1 MTSSLFV
8 GFDKQIC
15 NFKMPRVAVW
25 WCLMLYG
32 WIGGATSL
40 ELKEEDPVLRCPPNV
55 NASQCVYRGHRADE
69 FLFSLQ
75 GKDVT
80 VNYGAKH
87 LKLSCP
93 EGINLEDG
101 ILPAFAHP
109 TAVSILTLK
118 GCSLPAALAPALA
131 AFNLS
136 LPALTD
142 LTLRSLPAL
151 PPMTVSLCSSLNLTS
166 LQLGADRGRP
176 TLIADTLQDCT
187 GLVTLRLMGVA
198 IEVAALS
205 LLPVSLQQLALR
217 RGGLKELPPTALQRL
232 TKLERLEIQS
242 DRLLTAPLAAAAN
255 LRAVVIHAP
264 LGILSVA
271 AKLENVTLSGGAAAV
286 VPKGICNV
294 RSLRLQ
300 GAPENATAEWL
311 RNCGQL
317 KALMWFCSAR
327 GTAGRIPLPPAA
339 SLEDLQVQGCR
350 LDSVNEAWLRGA
362 PALSRLKLMNNAATV
377 LPRELLV
384 WNMALRS
391 LSLRSTE
398 LNRESV
404 RALATAE
411 LLQLR
416 ELDLSDNPMLGDLC
430 GGASNVEVNGVSA
443 LARLRALRI
452 LRLRGTDATRLCP
465 DWRRDLPALNLLDLR
480 DNNISRLQDE
490 DLQWSQAIVTV
501 KFCGNPLETVS
512 YSREQYRAVLVEPP
526 LGVNLQLCNDDI
538 SEPPLR
544 CDCDV
549 YWFARA
555 LRDRP
560 DHAPPALAALRC
572 PGGALLRDMPLED
585 LTCPVPAPP
594 CPRACR
600 CAATGEAVSVS
611 CSRAELEAVPS
622 LPSEL
627 PVRTLDLAHNA
638 LTRLGAALPANLTL
652 LDVSHNRLQ
661 LVDLEEVE
669 AALNAS
675 RRLRIAGNPL
685 RCECAAREALA
696 ALIAASGRIEDWSQ
710 VRCSDGGL
718 VAALHPEAL
727 CARPAL
733 TAALVTLLTATA
745 LAVMSLAVF
754 LTSRRARK
762 RIKWFLWW
770 RWRGAEFE
778 SEEIDAKE
786 ARYEAFVSFATSEA
800 GRAAKLAARL
810 ESQGRRLCLH
820 HRDWAPGEL
829 ITEQIAR
836 SVRDSRRTI
845 VLLSDAFLASAWAR
859 AEFRAAWALTQ
870 RERTPRLL
878 LVLLPELTV
887 PRSTLAAALPADLSV
902 AVATCTY
909 LEWDEPR
916 FWERLERAVPLPLV
930 SVATPDE
937 NASNDS
943 QRY

>member
-1 MTSSLFV
+1 
-8 GFDKQIC
+8 
-15 NFKMPRVAVW
+15 MPKVAVW
-25 WCLMLYG
+25 WCLIVCG
-32 WIGGATSL
+32 WNGGATSH
-40 ELKEEDPVLRCPPNV
+40 ELKEDIPVLQCPPNV
-55 NASQCVYRGHRADE
+55 NASQCLYKGHQADE

-80 VNYGAKH
+80 VKYGAKH
-87 LKLSCP
+87 FKLSCP
-93 EGINLEDG
+93 QGINLEDG

-109 TAVSILTLK
+109 TAVPTVTLK
-118 GCSLPAALAPALA
+118 GCTPPAALAPALA
-131 AFNLS
+131 ALNVS
-136 LPALTD
+136 LTTLTD
-142 LTLRSLPAL
+142 LTLRALPAL
-151 PPMTVSLCSSLNLTS
+151 PAETLSLCSSLNLT
-166 LQLGADRGRP
+166 LLELEAVRGRP
-176 TLIADTLQDCT
+176 TLFADTLKDCT
-187 GLVTLRLMGVA
+187 GLVTLRLMGV
-198 IEVAALS
+198 IINLAALN
-205 LLPVSLQQLALR
+205 LLPVSLKQLALCS
-217 RGGLKELPPTALQRL
+217 GSLEELPPTALQRL
-232 TKLERLEIQS
+232 TILERLEIQS
-242 DRLLTAPLAAAAN
+242 DRLRNAPLAVATN
-255 LRAVVIHAP
+255 LRAVVIRAP
-264 LGILSVA
+264 LSNLTIA

-286 VPKGICNV
+286 VPNGTCNV
-294 RSLRLQ
+294 RSLRLG
-300 GAPENATAEWL
+300 GAPENATTEWL
-311 RNCGQL
+311 RSCGQL
-317 KALMWFCSAR
+317 KALTWYCAAR

-339 SLEDLQVQGCR
+339 SLENLRVYRCR
-350 LDSVNEAWLRGA
+350 LDLVNEAWLRGA
-362 PALSRLKLMNNAATV
+362 PALSSLELMDHAATA

-384 WNMALRS
+384 WNVALRS

-404 RALATAE
+404 RALEIAE

-416 ELDLSDNPMLGDLC
+416 ELDLSDNPSLGDLC
-430 GGASNVEVNGVSA
+430 GGGSNVDVNAVSA
-443 LARLRALRI
+443 LVRLRALRV
-452 LRLRGTDATRLCP
+452 LKLRGTNATRLCP

-480 DNNISRLQDE
+480 KNNISRLQEE
-490 DLQWSQAIVTV
+490 DLQWSQESVTV
-501 KFCGNPLETVS
+501 ELCDNPLETVS
-512 YSREQYRAVLVEPP
+512 YSGEQYRAALVEPP
-526 LGVNLQLCNDDI
+526 SRVNVGLCKNDI
-538 SEPPLR
+538 LAPTLR

-549 YWFARA
+549 YWFAHA

-560 DHAPPALAALRC
+560 GHAPPALAALRC
-572 PGGALLRDMPLED
+572 PGGTLLRDTPLED

-594 CPRACR
+594 CPHACR

-611 CSRAELEAVPS
+611 CNRAELDAVPS

-627 PVRTLDLAHNA
+627 PVRTLDLSHNA
-638 LTRLGAALPANLTL
+638 LTRLGTVALPANLTL

-675 RRLRIAGNPL
+675 RLLRIAGNPL
-685 RCECAAREALA
+685 RCECAAREAMA
-696 ALIAASGRIEDWSQ
+696 ALIAASPRIEDWSQ
-710 VRCSDGGL
+710 VRCSDGVL
-718 VAALHPEAL
+718 IAALQPGAL

-733 TAALVTLLTATA
+733 TAALVTLLAATA
-745 LAVMSLAVF
+745 FAMMSIAVF

-770 RWRGAEFE
+770 RWRGAEIE
-778 SEEIDAKE
+778 AEEVDAKD
-786 ARYEAFVSFATSEA
+786 ARYEAFVSFATNEA

-845 VLLSDAFLASAWAR
+845 VLLSDAFLDSAWAR

-870 RERTPRLL
+870 RERKPRLL

-930 SVATPDE
+930 SVASPDE
-937 NASNDS
+937 NASKDA

>member
-1 MTSSLFV
+1 
-8 GFDKQIC
+8 
-15 NFKMPRVAVW
+15 MPRVAVW
-25 WCLMLYG
+25 WCLMLCG
-32 WIGGATSL
+32 WNGGATSP
-40 ELKEEDPVLRCPPNV
+40 ELKEEVPVLRCPPNV
-55 NASQCVYRGHRADE
+55 NASQCLYRGHQADE

-75 GKDVT
+75 EKDVT
-80 VNYGAKH
+80 VKYGAKH
-87 LKLSCP
+87 FKLSCP
-93 EGINLEDG
+93 EGIHLDDG

-109 TAVSILTLK
+109 TAVSTLTLN
-118 GCSLPAALAPALA
+118 GCTPPAALAPALA
-131 AFNLS
+131 ALNLS
-136 LPALTD
+136 LTALTD
-142 LTLRSLPAL
+142 LTLRGLPAL
-151 PPMTVSLCSSLNLTS
+151 PAETLSLCSSLNLTS
-166 LQLGADRGRP
+166 LELCADRGRP
-176 TLIADTLQDCT
+176 TLIADTLKDCT
-187 GLVTLRLMGVA
+187 SLVTLRLMGVV

-217 RGGLKELPPTALQRL
+217 RGGLEELPPTALLRL
-232 TKLERLEIQS
+232 TILERLEIQS
-242 DRLLTAPLAAAAN
+242 DRLRTAPLAAAAN

-264 LGILSVA
+264 LINLSVA

-286 VPKGICNV
+286 VPNGTCNV
-294 RSLRLQ
+294 RSLRLV
-300 GAPENATAEWL
+300 GAPENTTTEWL
-311 RNCGQL
+311 RSCGQL
-317 KALMWFCSAR
+317 KSLTWYCAAR

-339 SLEDLQVQGCR
+339 SLEDLKVHRCR

-362 PALSRLKLMNNAATV
+362 PALIRLELMDHAATA

-384 WNMALRS
+384 WNVALRS
-391 LSLRSTE
+391 LSLRSTK
-398 LNRESV
+398 LNRQSV

-416 ELDLSDNPMLGDLC
+416 ELDLSDNPSLGDLC
-430 GGASNVEVNGVSA
+430 GGGSNVDVNAVSA
-443 LARLRALRI
+443 LVRLRALRV
-452 LRLRGTDATRLCP
+452 LRLRGTNATRLCP
-465 DWRRDLPALNLLDLR
+465 DWRRDLPALNLVDLR
-480 DNNISRLQDE
+480 KNNISRLQEE
-490 DLQWSQAIVTV
+490 DLQWSQANVTV
-501 KFCGNPLETVS
+501 ELCDNPLETVS
-512 YSREQYRAVLVEPP
+512 YSGEQYRAALVEAPSR
-526 LGVNLQLCNDDI
+526 VNLHLCNDVI
-538 SEPPLR
+538 SNPSLR

-549 YWFARA
+549 YWFAHA

-560 DHAPPALAALRC
+560 AHAPPALAALRC
-572 PGGALLRDMPLED
+572 SGGTLLRDMPLED

-611 CSRAELEAVPS
+611 CSRAELDAVPS

-638 LTRLGAALPANLTL
+638 LTRLDPALPANLTL

-685 RCECAAREALA
+685 SCECAAREAVA
-696 ALIAASGRIEDWSQ
+696 ALIAASARIEDWSQ

-718 VAALHPEAL
+718 IAALQAGAL

-733 TAALVTLLTATA
+733 TAALVTLLAATA

-770 RWRGAEFE
+770 RWRGAEIE
-778 SEEIDAKE
+778 AEEMDAKD

-909 LEWDEPR
+909 LEWDEPK

-930 SVATPDE
+930 SVASPDE
-937 NASNDS
+937 NGSNDA